1 MYKQPKTPITSE
13 EVKEVMKALSS
24 QELPGSEIFTG
35 ELDFKFS
42 RKKLFQC
49 NLKFIKLKEKF
60 L

>member
-24 QELPGSEIFTG
+24 QKLPGSEIFTG

-42 RKKLFQC
+42 RKK
-49 NLKFIKLKEKF
+49 IIPV
-60 L
+60 